1 MINPIAQMEAFKAAQ
16 EKAEIVAAEA
26 EARNLLIRPLVDI
39 GTPSMKAKRR
49 ADISLMWAFRK
60 HLRKPLRNPKA
71 PAKQA
76 FPSAK
81 EYAKAAAIGA
91 KKARELSNRIE
102 NELIN
107 KPTQKPRNAA

>member
-16 EKAEIVAAEA
+16 EKAEIEAAEA
-26 EARNLLIRPLVDI
+26 EARNLLIRHLVDI

-60 HLRKPLRNPKA
+60 HLRNPKA
-71 PAKQA
+71 PVKQA

-81 EYAKAAAIGA
+81 EYAKAVAIGA

>member
-16 EKAEIVAAEA
+16 EKAEIEAAEA
-26 EARNLLIRPLVDI
+26 EARNLLIRHLVDI

-71 PAKQA
+71 PVKQA
-76 FPSAK
+76 FP
-81 EYAKAAAIGA
+81 
-91 KKARELSNRIE
+91 
-102 NELIN
+102 
-107 KPTQKPRNAA
+107 PPRNTRKLSLSVQRKPENYPTGSKTN